1 MINTED
7 QFADAFADAVVERTR
22 ESLVGV
28 RRLGVAFS
36 GGVDSSVLVALAVR
50 ALGVDRVVPILGVSP
65 SLSAEERLAA
75 HKVARTIGVR

>member
-28 RRLGVAFS
+28 CRLGVAFS
-36 GGVDSSVLVALAVR
+36 GGVDSSVLVALAV
-50 ALGVDRVVPILGVSP
+50 DP
-65 SLSAEERLAA
+65 
-75 HKVARTIGVR
+75 